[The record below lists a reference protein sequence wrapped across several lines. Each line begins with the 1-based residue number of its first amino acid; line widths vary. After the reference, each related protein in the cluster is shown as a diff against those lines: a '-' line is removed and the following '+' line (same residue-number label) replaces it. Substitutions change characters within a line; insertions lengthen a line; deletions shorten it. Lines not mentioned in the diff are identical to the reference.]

1 MVKNLKQFLFV
12 AGLLMI
18 AAGAQPVGAAIWQ
31 WSTTAA
37 SNATADPSI
46 NWQENMA
53 PSAVNDSA
61 RAMMAAIAAWRNDIS
76 ATNTTGG
83 TASAYTLTTSEGVST
98 TPSNGQ
104 MLSFI
109 AHVGNNASATMQVDG
124 GNTYP
129 IWLNGSAIGS
139 GSLAAGSPYRM
150 AFSLSNGAWMIETG
164 PSNPYNTPLGGVI
177 WTTLATAPN
186 SNFVSANGQCLSTT
200 TYATYWAAIGSP
212 VPGSCAGGQFAVIDL
227 RGRVVAGLDTLPG
240 SVAANRMTSASNGC
254 GATFNTMGSVCSANQ
269 NAVLAANQVPTI
281 TSSVSASGSM
291 SGTTSSVAISSV
303 GSSTGGG
310 GFGITVIGS
319 MGAASVSVSGSV
331 SGSATSTN
339 TGGATPTGYS
349 TVQPT
354 MGLYPWVR
362 VL

>member
-1 MVKNLKQFLFV
+1 MVKNFKQFIFV

-18 AAGAQPVGAAIWQ
+18 AAGAQPVWASIWQ

-76 ATNTTGG
+76 GTNTTGG

-104 MLSFI
+104 MISFI
-109 AHVGNNASATMQVDG
+109 AHAGNNASATLQVDG

-129 IWLNGSAIGS
+129 IWLNGAPLGTGTITASA
-139 GSLAAGSPYRM
+139 PYRV
-150 AFSLSNGAWMIETG
+150 AFSASNSAWLLEG
-164 PSNPYNTPLGGVI
+164 GLNNPYNVPLGGIV

-186 SNFVSANGQCLSTT
+186 SSFASANGQCISAT
-200 TYATYWAAIGSP
+200 TYSAYWVALGSP
-212 VPGSCAGGQFAVIDL
+212 ASGICAGGQFQLIDL
-227 RGRVVAGLDTLPG
+227 RGRTVAGLDTLPG
-240 SVAANRMTSASNGC
+240 SIAANRMTSAATGC
-254 GATFNTMGSVCSANQ
+254 GVAFTTMGAVCTENQSTTLVTANLPPYTPSGTNAPSVVNATSNASGLTAGGAISAGGG
-269 NAVLAANQVPTI
+269 TI
-281 TSSVSASGSM
+281 TTLAQTIT
-291 SGTTSSVAISSV
+291 GTAAAQVW
-303 GSSTGGG
+303 TGFPMGG
-310 GFGITVIGS
+310 
-319 MGAASVSVSGSV
+319 
-331 SGSATSTN
+331 TST
-339 TGGATPTGYS
+339 PFS
-349 TVQPT
+349 RVQPT
-354 MGLYPWVR
+354 MGLYPWIR